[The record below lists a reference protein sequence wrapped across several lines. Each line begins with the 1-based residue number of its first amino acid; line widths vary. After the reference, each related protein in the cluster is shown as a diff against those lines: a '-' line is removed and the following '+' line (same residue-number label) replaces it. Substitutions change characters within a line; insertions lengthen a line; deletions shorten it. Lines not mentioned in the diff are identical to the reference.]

1 MIPRRELIAKV
12 DQISLLEMRIAEQ
25 VAEFQYQK
33 QQGESS
39 HSEQMHDIHEN
50 YCSALEE
57 LKVLNDSLKA
67 LHVDQL
73 NELTTTITKSNEKH
87 QRDIEKLEANFND
100 KIIIEFENQ
109 KLLKQRMSE
118 MREDYEEKLQKSTG
132 CLQET
137 IGNLSLDSFV
147 FLNYL

>member
-1 MIPRRELIAKV
+1 
-12 DQISLLEMRIAEQ
+12 MRIAEQ
-25 VAEFQYQK
+25 VAEFHYQK

-39 HSEQMHDIHEN
+39 HSEQMHDIHKN

-57 LKVLNDSLKA
+57 LKVLNDNLKA

-137 IGNLSLDSFV
+137 IGKL
-147 FLNYL
+147 